1 MILVFPQLAP
11 LILVLSEYFVL
22 KDLTFYEVVCFT
34 DTEARKARL
43 DTKIVLTTGSH
54 STTPTVK
61 KFDVDSIPWKIL
73 W

>member
-11 LILVLSEYFVL
+11 LILVLGEYFVL

-34 DTEARKARL
+34 DIEARKARL
-43 DTKIVLTTGSH
+43 DTKIVLTTSSH

-61 KFDVDSIPWKIL
+61 KFDVDYIPWEIL